1 MPDYELVNIS
11 EIISALGVIKHE
23 CEIHSE
29 CSNCPFHVASS
40 CGIKRCSPEE
50 WDIASNYTWR
60 AFR

>member
-23 CEIHSE
+23 CEMHPK
-29 CSNCPFHVASS
+29 CVDCPFYIADS
-40 CGIKRCSPEE
+40 CGIKHEDPEK
-50 WDIASNYTWR
+50 WNITSNYTWR

>member
-23 CEIHSE
+23 CEIHPS
-29 CSNCPFHVASS
+29 CTDCPLCIKDY
-40 CGIKRCSPEE
+40 CGIKHKDPQD
-50 WDIASNYTWR
+50 WNIASNYIWR